1 MVNAMSPVRVRFAPS
16 PTGMLHVGGART
28 ALFNWLF
35 ARHHQGTFI
44 LRVEDTDDQRNTP
57 EANEAIFS
65 GLTWLG
71 LDWDEG
77 PNRGGPRGPYRQ
89 SERTA
94 IYEGYLAK
102 LQAADLAYTDAD
114 GSVRFRCPNTTRA
127 IPDLI
132 CGETVFA
139 GRTEPDMT
147 VRRANGSFIFHFVNV
162 VDDIEMGVTHVI
174 RGEDH
179 LPNTPRHLDLY
190 EAFGVTPPHF
200 AHIPL
205 ILNANG
211 SKMSKRDEGA
221 SVAEYQSAG
230 YHPEAVLNY
239 LALLGWSP
247 KEDRELF
254 CREDLIARFTLGGIT
269 RGNAMFNLDKCGWL
283 SGQYFHVMEPAPF
296 RDMLLPYLT
305 AAGLQTTADALP
317 DSLLLELRTKV
328 RMLSEAVPLLA
339 ALVQDDFPV
348 DAAAVAKLRSQ
359 SDPKPLL
366 DALATAFAGVGTW
379 QAADLD
385 AAIGRAAEG
394 LGIKKGALMFPCRIA
409 LTGQSGGFGL
419 TTILEQLGRERALD
433 RLTRFS

>member
-1 MVNAMSPVRVRFAPS
+1 MVKSMSPVRVRFAPS

-35 ARHHQGTFI
+35 ARHNGGTFI
-44 LRVEDTDDQRNTP
+44 LRVEDTDNERNTP

-77 PNRGGPRGPYRQ
+77 PNRGGSRGPYRQ
-89 SERTA
+89 SERSA
-94 IYEGYLAK
+94 IYESYLNK
-102 LQAADLAYTDAD
+102 LKDAGLVYD
-114 GSVRFRCPNTTRA
+114 DAGATRFRSPNTTRA

-139 GRTEPDMT
+139 GREEPDMT
-147 VRRANGSFIFHFVNV
+147 VRRADGSFIFHFVNV

-205 ILNANG
+205 ILNPSG
-211 SKMSKRDEGA
+211 TKMSKRDEGA
-221 SVAEYQSAG
+221 SVAEYKNAG
-230 YHPEAVLNY
+230 YHPQGVLNY

-247 KEDRELF
+247 KEDREIFPTQELVS
-254 CREDLIARFTLGGIT
+254 RFTLEGVN
-269 RGNAMFNLDKCGWL
+269 RGNAKFDLEKCAWI
-283 SGQYFHVMEPAPF
+283 SGQYFHVMEPAALREVVLPF
-296 RDMLLPYLT
+296 LAASGLT
-305 AAGLQTTADALP
+305 STEADLP
-317 DSLLLELRTKV
+317 DALLLELRTKI
-328 RMLSEAVPLLA
+328 RTLSEAVPLLT
-339 ALVQDDFPV
+339 ALLRDDFPV
-348 DAAAVAKLRSQ
+348 DAAATAKLRAQ

-366 DALATAFAGVGTW
+366 DALASAFQEVGTW
-379 QAADLD
+379 QGSELD
-385 AAIGRAAEG
+385 AAIGKAAEG
-394 LGIKKGALMFPCRIA
+394 LGTKKGALMFPCRVA
-409 LTGQSGGFGL
+409 LTGQAGGFGL
-419 TTILEQLGRERALD
+419 TMVLEQLGRERSLE